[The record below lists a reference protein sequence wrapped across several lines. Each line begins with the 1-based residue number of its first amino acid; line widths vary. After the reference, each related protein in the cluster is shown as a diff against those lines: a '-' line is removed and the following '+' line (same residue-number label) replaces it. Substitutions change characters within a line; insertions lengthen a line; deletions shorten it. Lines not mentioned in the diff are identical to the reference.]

1 MTAAKTQPITTPTRM
16 PNRPSSPG
24 PTTVTSRI
32 ETSVTVAISGC
43 DSKEPTAV
51 GARLRPISATD
62 GACHY
67 RRHDGVDDPAADQT
81 HGDADQHQH
90 DADGHD
96 GTELRGRARSC
107 RRCQRGDEREGRT
120 EIARDPAPGDEQEQR
135 GADTREQQRR
145 RDGEAGD
152 GRNQQCRSEH
162 RDDVLHP
169 DSDGARP
176 TQSFVRRH
184 DGSVG
189 DPLAVSVDSPADSR
203 RPRSLFLVR
212 SQVEILEVRRSC
224 LRPRPTKTSSA
235 DCVGRRFAR
244 CHRITGC
251 QHRRRSRLT
260 LRHGD

>member
-1 MTAAKTQPITTPTRM
+1 MQTRQPEPVGFAQSGHSFTVETTDDRGEDPADHDADQNAQ
-16 PNRPSSPG
+16 PAEQPG
-24 PTTVTSRI
+24 TDDRDQQDRN
-32 ETSVTVAISGC
+32 ERDRG
-43 DSKEPTAV
+43 DQ
-51 GARLRPISATD
+51 RLRFEGTDRRRSEVETDQRDD

-81 HGDADQHQH
+81 YGDADQHQH

-152 GRNQQCRSEH
+152 GRNEQCRSEH

-189 DPLAVSVDSPADSR
+189 DPLAVSVDSPADSAG
-203 RPRSLFLVR
+203 PGHCFSFDHRS
-212 SQVEILEVRRSC
+212 
-224 LRPRPTKTSSA
+224 KY
-235 DCVGRRFAR
+235 
-244 CHRITGC
+244 
-251 QHRRRSRLT
+251 
-260 LRHGD
+260 